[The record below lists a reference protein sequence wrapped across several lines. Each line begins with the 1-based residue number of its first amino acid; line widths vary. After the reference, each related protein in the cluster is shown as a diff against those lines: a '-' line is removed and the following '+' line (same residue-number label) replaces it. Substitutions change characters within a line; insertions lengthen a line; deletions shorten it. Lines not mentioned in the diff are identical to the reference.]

1 MISEERYYTISEERY
16 HELVGVCNNAR
27 ILYMQGAYTGVS
39 DELYDSYMADI
50 RDYEKYYQA
59 NSNSPTQSVN
69 PNLGDGDVKH
79 PYAMLSLLDVF
90 TKEDAFAFMRKF
102 TPMHDTDFT
111 LEYKLDG
118 LSVQLIYQDGKLVSA
133 STRGDGFV
141 GVECLEAARYICSI
155 PQTIEAKCEVVVR
168 GEVFMLKS
176 RFEDYCKKYGKQANP
191 RNTAVG
197 IFKRKSEI
205 DRAAFLSFKAFS
217 LENYAQ
223 IPESELPALLNLE
236 YHNRCLEAMA
246 CWGFDTV
253 AYWVINSKDC
263 LYEII
268 DAAYKNREE
277 ADVPIDGMVLKLDN
291 LALREQLGD
300 NGVVPRWAIAYKFPA
315 QEMETRL
322 KGVEWQVGATGKL
335 NPVALLEPVT
345 VMGSTI
351 TKATLHNWGRI
362 QELGIQI
369 NDMVVVYKA
378 GDIIPAIKSTSHTAE
393 SVSIEKP
400 TVCPACGEPLTGISE
415 LGMCK
420 NIQCREKLLAR
431 LNTWTDKKVGNF
443 KGVAGSLVTA
453 LFEKGK
459 LRIPS
464 DFYKIKPIEVMTLP
478 GSGRA
483 KMNTFMQRV
492 EESKKAMTLAQ
503 ILVGLGINNLAK
515 AGAEEIEA
523 YLRAQYAGQSFQN
536 ALAGFMALPK
546 AQLQQLIGNAKGAD
560 VYNQIQESFIQEVIK
575 GVSEVFADRKL

>member
-1 MISEERYYTISEERY
+1 MISEERYQ
-16 HELVGVCNNAR
+16 ELIKVVNNSR
-27 ILYMQGAYTGVS
+27 LLYIQGAYTGVS

-50 RDYEKYYQA
+50 YDYEKHHRA
-59 NSNSPTQSVN
+59 DENSPTQSVN
-69 PNLGDGDVKH
+69 PDMGDGDVVH
-79 PYAMLSLLDVF
+79 PVAMLSLLDVF
-90 TKEDAFAFMRKF
+90 TVEEAQEFLNKHKNVSKVFQ
-102 TPMHDTDFT
+102 
-111 LEYKLDG
+111 EYKLDG
-118 LSVQLIYQDGKLVSA
+118 LSVQLIYRHGELVSA
-133 STRGDGFV
+133 STRGDGKK
-141 GVECLEAARYICSI
+141 GVERITAARYIADI
-155 PQTIEAKCEVVVR
+155 PKVIDCKDEVVVR

-176 RFEDYCKKYGKQANP
+176 RFEEYCKKYGKQANP

-197 IFKRKSEI
+197 IFKRDSEPE
-205 DRAAFLSFKAFS
+205 RAAYLSCRVFN
-217 LENYAQ
+217 LEN
-223 IPESELPALLNLE
+223 PESINDIQSVLGTLDTHSKCLQALAL
-236 YHNRCLEAMA
+236 
-246 CWGFDTV
+246 WGFSTV
-253 AYWVINSKDC
+253 AHWEVNTGENVAAVISEVQAK
-263 LYEII
+263 
-268 DAAYKNREE
+268 RESE
-277 ADVPIDGMVLKLDN
+277 DIPIDGMVLKLDN
-291 LALREQLGD
+291 LALRDQLGD

-335 NPVALLEPVT
+335 NPVALLEPVI

-369 NDMVVVYKA
+369 NDRVVVYKA
-378 GDIIPAIKSTSHTAE
+378 GDIIPAIKSTRHTAE
-393 SVSIEKP
+393 SVPIEKP
-400 TVCPACGEPLTGISE
+400 TICPACGEPLTGISE

-420 NIQCREKLLAR
+420 NIRCREKLLAR

-515 AGAEEIEA
+515 AGAEEIES

-536 ALAGFMALPK
+536 ALAGFTALPK
-546 AQLQQLIGNAKGAD
+546 AQIQQLIGNAKGAD

-575 GVSEVFADRKL
+575 GISEVFADRTL

>member
-1 MISEERYYTISEERY
+1 MITEERY
-16 HELVGVCNNAR
+16 HELIKVVNDAR
-27 ILYMQGAYTGVS
+27 LLYIQGALTGIS

-50 RDYEKYYQA
+50 YDYEKYHLA
-59 NSNSPTQSVN
+59 AENSPTRTVN
-69 PNLGDGDVKH
+69 PDMGDGDVVH
-79 PYAMLSLLDVF
+79 PVPMLSLLDVF
-90 TKEDAFAFMRKF
+90 TVDDAKEFLNKHKNVSKVFQ
-102 TPMHDTDFT
+102 
-111 LEYKLDG
+111 EYKLDG
-118 LSVQLIYQDGKLVSA
+118 LSVQLIYRNGELVSA
-133 STRGDGFV
+133 STRGDGKK
-141 GVECLEAARYICSI
+141 GVERISAAQYITDI
-155 PQTIEAKCEVVVR
+155 PKTIDCKDEVVVR

-197 IFKRKSEI
+197 IFKRDSEPE
-205 DRAAFLSFKAFS
+205 RAAYLSCRVFN
-217 LENYAQ
+217 LENPKAISDVPSAVGTLDTHSKCLQ
-223 IPESELPALLNLE
+223 ALAL
-236 YHNRCLEAMA
+236 
-246 CWGFDTV
+246 WGFSPV
-253 AYWVINSKDC
+253 AHWEVSTGENVAAVISEVQAK
-263 LYEII
+263 
-268 DAAYKNREE
+268 REAE
-277 ADVPIDGMVLKLDN
+277 DIPIDGMVLKLDN
-291 LALREQLGD
+291 LTLREQLGD
-300 NGVVPRWAIAYKFPA
+300 NGVVPKWAIAYKFPA

-335 NPVALLEPVT
+335 NPVALLEPVN

-378 GDIIPAIKSTSHTAE
+378 GDIIPAIKSTRHTEE
-393 SVSIEKP
+393 SVPIEKP
-400 TVCPACGEPLTGISE
+400 TVCPACGELLTGISE
-415 LGMCK
+415 LGICK
-420 NIQCREKLLAR
+420 NIQCKEKLLAR

-464 DFYKIKPIEVMTLP
+464 DFYKIKPIEIMTLP

-492 EESKKAMTLAQ
+492 EESKKTMTLAQ

-546 AQLQQLIGNAKGAD
+546 SQLQHLIGNAKGAD

-575 GVSEVFADRKL
+575 GVGEVFTDRTL

>member
-1 MISEERYYTISEERY
+1 MITEERY
-16 HELVGVCNNAR
+16 HELIKVVNDAR
-27 ILYMQGAYTGVS
+27 LLYIQGALTGIS

-50 RDYEKYYQA
+50 YDYEKYHRA
-59 NSNSPTQSVN
+59 AENSPTRTVN
-69 PNLGDGDVKH
+69 PDMGDGDVEH
-79 PYAMLSLLDVF
+79 PVPMLSLQDVF
-90 TKEDAFAFMRKF
+90 TVQDAQ
-102 TPMHDTDFT
+102 DFVT
-111 LEYKLDG
+111 KHRGTTKIFQEYKLDG
-118 LSVQLIYQDGKLVSA
+118 LSVQLIYRNGELVSA
-133 STRGDGFV
+133 STRGDGKT
-141 GVECLEAARYICSI
+141 GVERISAARYIVDI
-155 PQTIEAKCEVVVR
+155 PKTIDCKDEVVVR

-176 RFEDYCKKYGKQANP
+176 RFEDYCQKYGKQANP

-197 IFKRKSEI
+197 IFKRDSEPE
-205 DRAAFLSFKAFS
+205 RAAYLSCRVFN
-217 LENYAQ
+217 LENASA
-223 IPESELPALLNLE
+223 ITDLPSSVGSLTT
-236 YHNRCLEAMA
+236 HSQCLQAMA
-246 CWGFDTV
+246 LWGFSPV
-253 AYWVINSKDC
+253 AHWEVGTPENVAAVISEVQAK
-263 LYEII
+263 
-268 DAAYKNREE
+268 REAE
-277 ADVPIDGMVLKLDN
+277 DIPIDGMVLKVDN
-291 LALREQLGD
+291 LALRAQMGD
-300 NGVVPRWAIAYKFPA
+300 NGVIPRWAIAYKFPA

-335 NPVALLEPVT
+335 NPVALLEPVN

-378 GDIIPAIKSTSHTAE
+378 GDIIPAIKSTRHTE
-393 SVSIEKP
+393 KSVPIEKP

-415 LGMCK
+415 LGICK
-420 NIQCREKLLAR
+420 NIQCKEKLLAR

-464 DFYKIKPIEVMTLP
+464 DFYKIKPIEIMTLP

-492 EESKKAMTLAQ
+492 EESKKTMTLAQ

-546 AQLQQLIGNAKGAD
+546 SQLQHLIGNAKGAD

-575 GVSEVFADRKL
+575 GVGEVFTDRTL